1 MTPAEGT
8 RFTEFW
14 RILSSNRVVARAAR
28 RESNEKE
35 LDKKEIV
42 KKSNGIELS
51 TFACFLHF
59 TLFQNRLIFIKEF
72 WIIQDRIK
80 KICRKTK

>member
-51 TFACFLHF
+51 TFACFF
-59 TLFQNRLIFIKEF
+59 TFYIVSKQTNFY
-72 WIIQDRIK
+72 QRILDYT
-80 KICRKTK
+80 R